1 MARFRRARAAWS
13 NRKAYYGRARGYAK
27 RAYGKTGLTITPS
40 FMAGFGAA
48 FVVPDNPMLDAG
60 SIVVSTFPIRGK
72 GKFEQLAKGYLLG
85 QLTQQFILPKLG
97 INFGNIMGGNQP
109 RFSNIV

>member
-1 MARFRRARAAWS
+1 MARFSRARKYWG
-13 NRKAYYGRARGYAK
+13 NRKAYFGKARGYAK
-27 RAYGKTGLTITPS
+27 SAYARSGLNITPE

-60 SIVVSTFPIRGK
+60 SIIGATLPLKGMGKIKGVS
-72 GKFEQLAKGYLLG
+72 QGYLLG

-97 INFGNIMGGNQP
+97 INFGNVMGGNQP
-109 RFSNIV
+109 RYNNIV